1 MQSPLMPER
10 TTDDAIITVTPAARA
25 HVISIRDDEPEGNR
39 LGVRV
44 EIVSDT
50 GPEFGYDLSFQIVA
64 QAALDDVVRNHDGL
78 RVIIPGKDVDNF
90 KGAELDLEDGGLV
103 LRNPNHPKPLV
114 LGALVRDSDLA
125 QGIDLLLDTEINPM
139 LDAHGG
145 YVVLLGHD
153 DENIVYLRMGG
164 GCQGCSMS
172 RMTMVQGVQSSIH
185 ERFPEVTKVV
195 DATDHTAGATPYYS

>member
-1 MQSPLMPER
+1 MQSPLMSER
-10 TTDDAIITVTPAARA
+10 TTDDAIISVTPAARA
-25 HVISIRDDEPEGNR
+25 HVIAIRDDEPEGSR

-50 GPEFGYDLSFQIVA
+50 GPEFGYDLSFQVIT

-185 ERFPEVTKVV
+185 ERFPEVSKVV